1 MRNTSHI
8 ILQKIRSGALIFKR
22 NVSVVE
28 YGRAVERMCLTE
40 TAGKPRDGGQCRTR
54 LVNRSRTFQDGYNA
68 RQDLCIWRRGGLDG
82 SPMQAMQAM
91 PRSKLGGGVEKIES
105 AWSGYFII
113 CGPLCGNQ
121 PPGPNSRIF
130 PGGLDRWTLQL
141 GSGGPID
148 HPSHLPCVISSLY
161 LPYLEVPCGQPFHAR
176 RQTLPSC
183 LPRKS

>member
-8 ILQKIRSGALIFKR
+8 ILQKSRSGALISKR
-22 NVSVVE
+22 DVSVVE
-28 YGRAVERMCLTE
+28 YGLAVKSMCLTD
-40 TAGKPRDGGQCRTR
+40 TAGKPRDGGQYRTR

-113 CGPLCGNQ
+113 CGPLCGNPRA
-121 PPGPNSRIF
+121 PPTAESSPAAWIAGLYNWVAGVQSIIQVICLVSSSIF
-130 PGGLDRWTLQL
+130 
-141 GSGGPID
+141 
-148 HPSHLPCVISSLY
+148 
-161 LPYLEVPCGQPFHAR
+161 VPAVP
-176 RQTLPSC
+176 
-183 LPRKS
+183 

>member
-28 YGRAVERMCLTE
+28 YGRAVGRMCLTE

-91 PRSKLGGGVEKIES
+91 QAMPRSKLGGGVEKIES

-113 CGPLCGNQ
+113 CGPLCGNPRA
-121 PPGPNSRIF
+121 PPTAESSPAAWIA
-130 PGGLDRWTLQL
+130 GLYNWVAGVQ
-141 GSGGPID
+141 SIIQ
-148 HPSHLPCVISSLY
+148 VIGLVSSFIV
-161 LPYLEVPCGQPFHAR
+161 VPAVP
-176 RQTLPSC
+176 
-183 LPRKS
+183 